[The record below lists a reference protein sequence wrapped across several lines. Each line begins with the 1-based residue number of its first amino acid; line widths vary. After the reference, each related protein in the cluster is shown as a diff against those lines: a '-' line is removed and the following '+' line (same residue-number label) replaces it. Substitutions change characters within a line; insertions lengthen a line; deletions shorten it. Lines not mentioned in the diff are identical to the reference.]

1 VLGPPFLER
10 DKLHRE
16 RREPPSFE
24 ATPGSLADDLLPT
37 REGLAIEHDEIRVLE
52 LARDA
57 ERERAAP
64 QPARVR
70 GGAVTEGTQN
80 VTTTGCPSTM
90 SLTTSW

>member
-10 DKLHRE
+10 DKLHRK

-24 ATPGSLADDLLPT
+24 ATPGSLAGDLLPT

-57 ERERAAP
+57 NVSVRLPSRRECAAALL
-64 QPARVR
+64 QR
-70 GGAVTEGTQN
+70 GQN
-80 VTTTGCPSTM
+80 VTTTGCPSTT